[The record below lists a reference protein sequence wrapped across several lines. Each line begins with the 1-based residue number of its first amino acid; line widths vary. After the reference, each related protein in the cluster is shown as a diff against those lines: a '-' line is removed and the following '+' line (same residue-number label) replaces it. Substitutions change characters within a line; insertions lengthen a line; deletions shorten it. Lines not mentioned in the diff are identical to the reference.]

1 MCASVQTVNYISRT
15 TKRSCWRWMGGGS
28 CGGRQCRHLCKHTK
42 RAPQFDFDFSLLF
55 LYFFNLRPCLCVRV
69 FACMCEGFVCVEFS
83 DACWHK
89 IQPPTSPTPGSNNNN
104 NGSNNNTVAAP
115 PPLPPPH
122 PARWCLGPQ
131 PLSLCTLLTIDSRSN
146 EGDGVLLL
154 LEC

>member
-1 MCASVQTVNYISRT
+1 MHECKQSIILAGQLNAVVDGGWGVVHAGGASAAIYVNTQRERRNLILIFPFCFYISLI
-15 TKRSCWRWMGGGS
+15 CA
-28 CGGRQCRHLCKHTK
+28 L
-42 RAPQFDFDFSLLF
+42 A
-55 LYFFNLRPCLCVRV
+55 CVCV
-69 FACMCEGFVCVEFS
+69 CSHVCMCEGPCVEFS
-83 DACWHK
+83 DACWHQ

-115 PPLPPPH
+115 PPLPPH